1 MSCYKSCL
9 HEIMNLKCAIITV
22 KRKMRQVTLS
32 ELQSTHGLRY
42 SSIATSLFRGLSL
55 DLDLDISRR
64 ISYFFTKLL
73 FKHSILPDTSGSIL
87 SLALSILLQVGT
99 KSSLFKN
106 REITALRT
114 FFLDKLTT
122 ILLLMLPLTYSL
134 RLQLVYHL
142 QNFSLLQQ
150 NSLFLMSHFHSQN
163 IHFCMS

>member
-64 ISYFFTKLL
+64 ISYFFTKIL
-73 FKHSILPDTSGSIL
+73 FKHSILPDTSRSIL

-106 REITALRT
+106 REITALRS
-114 FFLDKLTT
+114 F
-122 ILLLMLPLTYSL
+122 
-134 RLQLVYHL
+134 
-142 QNFSLLQQ
+142 
-150 NSLFLMSHFHSQN
+150 
-163 IHFCMS
+163 